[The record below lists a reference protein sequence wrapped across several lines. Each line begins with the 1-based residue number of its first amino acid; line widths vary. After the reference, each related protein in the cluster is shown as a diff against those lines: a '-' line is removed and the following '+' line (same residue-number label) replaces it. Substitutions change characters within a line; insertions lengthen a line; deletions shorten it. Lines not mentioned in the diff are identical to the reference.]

1 VTSEYRWIEERV
13 WECDD
18 ETSGDGSQGDWKG
31 FFNVPKNQ
39 KAQALASAI
48 KGVGLSTAQKL
59 VDDNSFSSK
68 PRSWSAFARVI
79 NDADDR
85 YKTGFSYDV
94 VVKYKKE
101 NMTDL
106 GYIVEGKCDYVTK
119 RVFRRVPVRKFHHT
133 EEKDFLVTVSNAPLL
148 SGEEES
154 FTVVFDGFDSRVAIS
169 SRYNNY
175 EVTRH
180 EEGTRTV
187 FELIGER
194 QKVSPPNG
202 LSIQAKRDGKRL
214 VLTINDKNFSSDLD
228 PDAKRFVKIEVKKD
242 GILFFNKK
250 LAELEAELNGD
261 DSITVLDDINAS
273 VKSGDKILI
282 KYTLEHRDSL
292 FYNTKKSSQEIYKTK
307 L

>member
-1 VTSEYRWIEERV
+1 
-13 WECDD
+13 
-18 ETSGDGSQGDWKG
+18 
-31 FFNVPKNQ
+31 
-39 KAQALASAI
+39 
-48 KGVGLSTAQKL
+48 
-59 VDDNSFSSK
+59 
-68 PRSWSAFARVI
+68 
-79 NDADDR
+79 
-85 YKTGFSYDV
+85 
-94 VVKYKKE
+94 
-101 NMTDL
+101 M
-106 GYIVEGKCDYVTK
+106 
-119 RVFRRVPVRKFHHT
+119 
-133 EEKDFLVTVSNAPLL
+133 
-148 SGEEES
+148 
-154 FTVVFDGFDSRVAIS
+154 
-169 SRYNNY
+169 
-175 EVTRH
+175 TRH

-261 DSITVLDDINAS
+261 DSITVLDDINAP

-282 KYTLEHRDSL
+282 KYTVEHRDSL